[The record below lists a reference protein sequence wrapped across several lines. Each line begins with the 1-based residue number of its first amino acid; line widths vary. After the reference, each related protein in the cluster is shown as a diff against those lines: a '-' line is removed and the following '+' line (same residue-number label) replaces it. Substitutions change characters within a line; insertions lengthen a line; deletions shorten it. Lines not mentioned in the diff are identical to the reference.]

1 MRAAAGGR
9 VSKMASTLQ
18 QFLARA
24 ATRQRVVVI
33 GGLAVIAHGLSR
45 PTKDGDAWLDPLES
59 AGAWAARLRETLG
72 EFSECT
78 LWSLA
83 ERRGAH
89 PEELEEIGTIDGVVR
104 VCGLNADLDIFY
116 KPNGLECADFSAVWE
131 RALPWAEAVR
141 VMEPLDL
148 ILTKEGT
155 GREQDRV
162 DITHLEGRLHTELG
176 ARLTTASFAEAEAVF
191 ARYVDHA
198 VAARALEN
206 PDPAVQ
212 ALARQVLAELAEQ
225 GDPFARDALGW

>member
-1 MRAAAGGR
+1 MAA
-9 VSKMASTLQ
+9 TLQ

-59 AGAWAARLRETLG
+59 AAAWTVRLRETLA
-72 EFSECT
+72 EFPGTT

-83 ERRGAH
+83 ERRVAQ
-89 PEELEEIGTIDGVVR
+89 PEELEEIATLDGVVR
-104 VCGLNADLDIFY
+104 VCGLNTDLDIFY
-116 KPNGLECADFSAVWE
+116 KPNGLDCAEFSAVWE

-141 VMEPLDL
+141 VMEPVDL

-155 GREQDRV
+155 GRQRDRT
-162 DITHLEGRLHTELG
+162 DISHLEGRLHTELG
-176 ARLTTASFAEAEAVF
+176 GRLSTATRAEAEAIF
-191 ARYVDHA
+191 ARFVDHA

-212 ALARQVLAELAEQ
+212 ALAREILTELAAQ
-225 GDPFARDALGW
+225 GDPFARDALEL

>member
-1 MRAAAGGR
+1 MAG
-9 VSKMASTLQ
+9 TLQ

-59 AGAWAARLRETLG
+59 AAAWAARFRETLA
-72 EFSECT
+72 EFPETT

-83 ERRGAH
+83 ERRTAEAG
-89 PEELEEIGTIDGVVR
+89 ELEEIATLDGVVR
-104 VCGLNADLDIFY
+104 VCGLNTDLDIFY
-116 KPNGLECADFSAVWE
+116 KPNGLDCAEFSAVWE

-155 GREQDRV
+155 GRQQDRT
-162 DITHLEGRLHTELG
+162 DITHLDGRLDTELG
-176 ARLTTASFAEAEAVF
+176 ARLGTATRTEAEEIF
-191 ARYVDHA
+191 ARYVDHV

-212 ALARQVLAELAEQ
+212 ALAREVLADLAAQ
-225 GDPFARDALGW
+225 GDPFARDTLGL